1 MEITVDLHPVPSAPT
16 LKGENEMNGEGDEA
30 PIPFTLASWGRGINL
45 QLVMGLNY
53 YHYPLSSILPPQNEQ
68 SSAGSDL
75 G

>member
-1 MEITVDLHPVPSAPT
+1 
-16 LKGENEMNGEGDEA
+16 MNGEGDEA
-30 PIPFTLASWGRGINL
+30 PIPFTLASWGGGINL